1 MRGSLK
7 IFALLAMCLL
17 GQNSVAVLEIEITEG
32 VESALPV
39 AIAAFTGD
47 SYTAPE
53 AIEDIVRSDLRR
65 SGIFD
70 VLENQHFPQ
79 KIDATS
85 QLHYPRWREAGV
97 ESLLTGEV
105 IQIGEN
111 QYRIEFRLFDLV
123 RQKRLSGHAIS
134 SVRREDMRKAGHK
147 ISDIV
152 FESLTGTR
160 GAFSTQIA
168 YVSTRGTAPNR
179 KYELQIADADGHNAR
194 TIFSSSQQ
202 LMSPAWSPDGTRL
215 AYVSFEKGNSAIYV
229 QDVKEGRRFMVSAQ
243 SGINSAPAWSPDGRY
258 LALTLSIDGS
268 ADIYLMDTRTRRLR
282 RLTRDSSIDTE
293 ACWMPDS
300 KALLFTS
307 DRSNE
312 TQVYRVSVRGGKPRR
327 VTYEGAYNAA
337 PDVSPDGRQ
346 LAFVHNNGTGFRIAV
361 MDLGSGAMRI
371 LTEGH
376 LDEGPSYAPNGKM
389 IIYAA
394 SERDRGVLAAVSAN
408 GRAQQKLRMIG
419 GDVRAPTWSPFRN

>member
-1 MRGSLK
+1 MREILK
-7 IFALLAMCLL
+7 IFGLLALWAL
-17 GQNSVAVLEIEITEG
+17 VQNSHAVLEIEITEG
-32 VESALPV
+32 IESALPV
-39 AIAAFTGD
+39 AIATFTGD
-47 SYTAPE
+47 TYTAPE
-53 AIEDIVRSDLRR
+53 ALEDIVRSDLRS
-65 SGIFD
+65 SGFFD
-70 VLENQHFPQ
+70 VLENRHFPQ
-79 KIDATS
+79 ELDGTS
-85 QLHYPRWREAGV
+85 QLNYSLWREAGV

-105 IQIGEN
+105 VQTGDN
-111 QYRIEFRLFDLV
+111 RYRIEFRLFDLV
-123 RQKRLSGHAIS
+123 RQKRLSAHAIS
-134 SVRREDMRKAGHK
+134 SVRREDIRKAGHK
-147 ISDIV
+147 ISDVV
-152 FESLTGTR
+152 FESLTGIR

-168 YVSTRGTAPNR
+168 YISTSGSAPNK
-179 KYELQIADADGHNAR
+179 KYELQIADADGHNER
-194 TIFSSSQQ
+194 TVFSSSKQ

-215 AYVSFEKGNSAIYV
+215 AYVSFEQGNSAIYV

-268 ADIYLMDTRTRRLR
+268 ADIYLMDTRTRRLK
-282 RLTRDSSIDTE
+282 RLTRDSGIDTE

-312 TQVYRVSVRGGKPRR
+312 TQVYRVSVRGGKPKR
-327 VTYEGAYNAA
+327 VTFEGGYNAA
-337 PDVSPDGRQ
+337 PDISPDGRQ

-389 IIYAA
+389 IIYAT

-408 GRAQQKLRMIG
+408 GRAKRKLHTVG
-419 GDVRAPTWSPFRN
+419 SEVRAPTWSPFRN